1 MISKH
6 LCTIDYHD
14 LRFKSSMN
22 VYFVDFVGGKVCL
35 VCLVGLLRS
44 RDNEVSKCLSA

>member
-22 VYFVDFVGGKVCL
+22 VYFVDFVGEKRVYP
-35 VCLVGLLRS
+35 VYSVRPLRG
-44 RDNEVSKCLSA
+44 RDNEVS

>member
-22 VYFVDFVGGKVCL
+22 VYLVDFGGEEGVNPGSFAA
-35 VCLVGLLRS
+35 VTG
-44 RDNEVSKCLSA
+44 DQ